1 MSLSYPLLLVLGLLV
16 AAALGVGVVL
26 LGRRRSAALAAAG
39 ISLAGRRNRL
49 FGPWF
54 FIGGVVVLAV
64 AVAGPAAS
72 LPVGRSAGT
81 VILAMDVSNSMS
93 ADDVTPSRLAAAQQ
107 TALSFIDA
115 QPDSVDI
122 GVVGFDQG
130 ALTTSQ
136 PTADRAAAK
145 AAVQRLRTAGGTSLA
160 SAILGSL
167 SAITGTPVRIGEDGD
182 LPDIGNWG
190 SATIV
195 LISDGEDQGGS
206 GGSDAVTAAATIA
219 QNAGIHIEAVGV
231 GTAEGATVEIDGY
244 QLHTALDTEQL
255 TAIAQ
260 ATGGHY
266 RSASDA
272 EQLDDVAST
281 IDLRLTVAKQDVPL
295 AGGFIAVALVLLAVG
310 AVVAADHPDR
320 GGSRL
325 VAAATP
331 TARGGAGDLDRPG
344 TGRAATPYEVDP
356 AHPDPVA
363 PPRLRHARCWGGAA
377 AGDRAGAVQLHDD
390 HAGDGRFWIDVLHR
404 RRTQPAHRCPGGGRL
419 LHRVPG

>member
-16 AAALGVGVVL
+16 AAALAVGVVL
-26 LGRRRSAALAAAG
+26 VGRRRSAALSAAG
-39 ISLAGRRNRL
+39 VSVAGRRNRL

-93 ADDVTPSRLAAAQQ
+93 ADDVTPNRLAAAQQ

-136 PTADRAAAK
+136 PSADRAAAK
-145 AAVQRLRTAGGTSLA
+145 AAVERLRIAGGTSLA

-167 SAITGTPVRIGEDGD
+167 SAITGKPVRIGDDGD

-206 GGSDAVTAAATIA
+206 DVVTAAATIA
-219 QNAGIHIEAVGV
+219 QNAGVHIEAVGV

-244 QLHTALDTEQL
+244 QLHTALVAEQL

-266 RSASDA
+266 HSASDA

-295 AGGFIAVALVLLAVG
+295 AGGFIAVALVLLAIG
-310 AVVAADHPDR
+310 ALLTGVR
-320 GGSRL
+320 TGRL
-325 VAAATP
+325 V
-331 TARGGAGDLDRPG
+331 
-344 TGRAATPYEVDP
+344 
-356 AHPDPVA
+356 
-363 PPRLRHARCWGGAA
+363 
-377 AGDRAGAVQLHDD
+377 
-390 HAGDGRFWIDVLHR
+390 
-404 RRTQPAHRCPGGGRL
+404 
-419 LHRVPG
+419 